1 MSVQYL
7 FSVLECF
14 RSSLN
19 GSEHSKLYVFRAPD
33 GANKVESTL
42 AATAKATTIM
52 NSKTIFH
59 LLLVFSLFYS
69 CLPAPKHFLVETE
82 AKGKKDI
89 GNKQVVGSF
98 KILQNSL

>member
-1 MSVQYL
+1 MSPPLTPPALTEDFHKKVFGTL
-7 FSVLECF
+7 
-14 RSSLN
+14 LN
-19 GSEHSKLYVFRAPD
+19 EHSS
-33 GANKVESTL
+33 NKEKSTL
-42 AATAKATTIM
+42 AATAKATTTM
-52 NSKTIFH
+52 NSKAIVH